1 MKSNSGMGE
10 KMKKSNDER
19 TRVTRRTLLKGMGTA
34 IGGAMLSGFPG
45 IISAEEAIKWRY
57 YAYTP
62 PLHQYTKML
71 KEIAQEVEQKT
82 NKRLQITVFPGGELP
97 YNPTEVFNIVRD
109 RFVEGGEAVADFVAG
124 SVPITNLTNLPML
137 ATNLKELEEAM
148 KVFQPYVQGEL
159 DRMGLQILFWDFGS
173 IKAIYGKGKPVEK
186 LSDLKG
192 RRIRAFGAVDS
203 QFVRLLGATPVAL
216 PPTEVPQ
223 AMQRGVMD
231 AFIASAQF
239 AVGSKWDEL
248 TQWGYLLEMSGIA
261 IYETVNRAALQ
272 ALPQDVSKI
281 LTETASAY
289 QKRWN
294 STVAAMEKTGREAME
309 KKGIKLVTA
318 SAEDQ
323 KRARELAAPYWEEWA
338 KSVGP
343 KAVQA
348 LQEVRKALGR

>member
-1 MKSNSGMGE
+1 MKQSKNE
-10 KMKKSNDER
+10 QKMM
-19 TRVTRRTLLKGMGTA
+19 TRRTLLKGVGA
-34 IGGAMLSGFPG
+34 SLGGVMLSGFPNL
-45 IISAEEAIKWRY
+45 ALTQEVIKWRY

-62 PLHQYTKML
+62 PLHQYTRLL
-71 KEIAQEVEQKT
+71 KEMAQEVEQKT

-97 YNPTEVFNIVRD
+97 YTPMDVFNIVRD

-124 SVPITNLTNLPML
+124 SAPLLNLTNLPML
-137 ATNLKELEEAM
+137 STNLKELEEAM
-148 KVFQPYVQGEL
+148 KIFQPYVQSEL

-192 RRIRAFGAVDS
+192 RRIRALGAVDS

-223 AMQRGVMD
+223 AIQRGVMD

-239 AVGSKWDEL
+239 TVGSKWDEL
-248 TQWGYLLEMSGIA
+248 IQWGYLLEMSA
-261 IYETVNRAALQ
+261 ITMYETVNRAAFQ
-272 ALPQDVSKI
+272 ALPADISKV
-281 LTETASAY
+281 LTDTASAY

-294 STVAAMEKTGREAME
+294 SEVSSLEKSGREAME
-309 KKGIKLVTA
+309 KKGIKLVMA
-318 SAEDQ
+318 STEDQ
-323 KRARELAAPYWEEWA
+323 ARALELVTPYWEEWA
-338 KSVGP
+338 KSVSP

-348 LQEVRKALGR
+348 LQEVRKTLRK